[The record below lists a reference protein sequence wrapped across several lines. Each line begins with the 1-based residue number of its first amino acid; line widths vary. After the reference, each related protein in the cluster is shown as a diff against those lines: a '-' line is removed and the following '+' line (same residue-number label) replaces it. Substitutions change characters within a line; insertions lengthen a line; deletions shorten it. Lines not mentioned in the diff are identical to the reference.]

1 MSTASAH
8 CWRGRVSRGAWA
20 LGGMAHSRTSANDFG
35 RCGGAGECC
44 VPDSSGSRP
53 HRHLLAAGGSL
64 EVLDYRQALGEI
76 ERLAVQIA
84 QAVLCRGGAGKEITL
99 CVGAAELA
107 QLLELLPALDPFGN
121 HLDVQMA
128 RHGDDGAH
136 DREVAEV
143 GHQVA
148 HEAAIDLER
157 VHPPALEVREARVAG
172 AEVVDGN
179 VHTELAQLRHRILT
193 RLARARLA
201 PP

>member
-1 MSTASAH
+1 MSTPSAH
-8 CWRGRVSRGAWA
+8 CWRGRVSRGASA
-20 LGGMAHSRTSANDFG
+20 LGGMPYSRTSANDFG
-35 RCGGAGECC
+35 RGAGAAGG
-44 VPDSSGSRP
+44 PRGTRALSGP
-53 HRHLLAAGGSL
+53 HRHLLAAAGDL
-64 EVLDYRQALGEI
+64 EILCARQALGEI
-76 ERLAVQIA
+76 ERLAVEIA
-84 QAVLCRGGAGKEITL
+84 QAVLCRGGTGKEITL

-157 VHPPALEVREARVAG
+157 VHPPALEVREARIAG

-193 RLARARLA
+193 RLARARL
-201 PP
+201 